1 MIPVHNLPHR
11 CARMAVTLDMMCL
24 VLLARYTSVVTRR
37 RVSVLCWELHGRSPF
52 YFMVL
57 ALFQGLRSTAA
68 IRAHS
73 FEPKAYTFAGHCGSI
88 TLTLVVLFY
97 RSYDLEGSVGLI
109 RARTVDGDIVG
120 YCVLVLHI
128 ISYICIGRQ
137 HVAVWQVGTVTGG
150 VTPTPLWIE
159 EILLPR

>member
-1 MIPVHNLPHR
+1 MLG
-11 CARMAVTLDMMCL
+11 AAWTVT
-24 VLLARYTSVVTRR
+24 VLL
-37 RVSVLCWELHGRSPF
+37 HGPGPF
-52 YFMVL
+52 PGVKVDCCDTGTL
-57 ALFQGLRSTAA
+57 
-68 IRAHS
+68 I
-73 FEPKAYTFAGHCGSI
+73 EPKAYTFAGHCGSI